1 MGVAAADEHA
11 VFFDEAEARGGFSGA
26 GEGVFV
32 AGFAE
37 ELEE

>member
-11 VFFDEAEARGGFSGA
+11 VFLHEAETGRCFAGA

-32 AGFAE
+32 AGLAH
-37 ELEE
+37 